1 MGAGRGGGGVTCS
14 CGRPV
19 DGAALCA
26 GCVVALEVA
35 VADLSAYWQDLDNVR
50 AGLVRYGGQGGRT
63 MDHRLPIDPR
73 FAESYWEAE
82 GDWIVNRIPHGT
94 ALLEAVRNT
103 VGTWV
108 RVVLDDN
115 PVITGPVC
123 AGACLHLSCAAVRRS
138 MPPADTVASC
148 CRYLLRNT
156 TRIRVADWAQDLAEE
171 LGHVS
176 QQLRFLVDRPADR
189 WYAGPCDQC
198 ERDLYARTG
207 AAEVVCAECDLA
219 YDVAARRQWLL
230 EQAEDRLVN
239 ATMLARA
246 VSWLGSEPL
255 TAERVRKWAQRG
267 RLIAKG
273 HEVRAGRTLPLYRI
287 GDALDLLAGESEKVG

>member
-1 MGAGRGGGGVTCS
+1 MTCPCGQPVNGAV
-14 CGRPV
+14 
-19 DGAALCA
+19 LCA
-26 GCVVALEVA
+26 ECVTALEVA
-35 VADLSAYWQDLDNVR
+35 IADLSAHWADLDNVR

-82 GDWIVNRIPHGT
+82 GDLIVNRIPHGT

-123 AGACLHLSCAAVRRS
+123 PAACLHLSCAAVRRTR
-138 MPPADTVASC
+138 PPVDSVASC

-156 TRIRVADWAQDLAEE
+156 ARIRVADWGPDLADE

-207 AAEVVCAECDLA
+207 AAEVMCEECDLA
-219 YDVAARRQWLL
+219 YDVVKRRQWLL

-239 ATMLARA
+239 ATTLARA
-246 VSWLGSEPL
+246 VSWLGTEPL

-273 HEVRAGRTLPLYRI
+273 HEVKAGRTLPLYRI
-287 GDALDLLAGESEKVG
+287 GDALDMLAGDGEKVG